1 MTVEN
6 KNTPFA
12 DGHYFPR
19 LSESQCQKI
28 HGASL
33 EILDRIGVRLF
44 HGEAIDLLK
53 KAGARVTDG
62 NRVQVPPALVERAL
76 ATAPKRVVLHDR
88 HGNPTMH
95 VEGYRCFYGPGS
107 DCLNVIDHRTGERRK
122 PRLDDIREGITLCES
137 LPNIDFV
144 MSLALPTDVNTAIA
158 DRYQM
163 EIMLSQAT
171 KPIIFVTYDY
181 EGCVDCI
188 EMAEAVAGGEERLG
202 QHPNV
207 ACYINVVSGL
217 RHNKEGLQKLLFM
230 AKKNLPVLY
239 IPGSTA
245 GMTSPSTPAGS
256 LALDNAGSLL
266 GIVLAQL
273 QREGAPV
280 IITGM
285 PPGHLDMKTLVMP
298 YSEPERGITQALV
311 HFYDLPMF
319 SYGGA
324 SDSKMV
330 DQQAA
335 AEAALCLMAE
345 TFGRG
350 NIIHDLGYLES
361 GLTFSLCQL
370 ALCDEIVDWIKA
382 YSKNFEVTDET
393 LALDVISQTGPDGE
407 FLDTEHTLGHYKER
421 WYPKLFERG
430 TYEAWMGKGGLS
442 LVERA
447 AKRVELA
454 LGEPR
459 SPLLPPEIRARLK
472 EIVQRAEVRQKII

>member
-1 MTVEN
+1 MTDNNE
-6 KNTPFA
+6 KIPIH
-12 DGHYFPR
+12 DGYYFPR
-19 LSESQCQKI
+19 LSEAQCQKI
-28 HGASL
+28 HETSL

-44 HGEAIDLLK
+44 LEEAIELLK
-53 KAGARVTDG
+53 KAGAKVTDG
-62 NRVQVPPALVERAL
+62 NRVHVPPALVEQAL

-88 HGNPTMH
+88 HGNPAMP
-95 VEGYRCFYGPGS
+95 VEGFRCFYGPGS

-122 PRLDDIREGITLCES
+122 PRLDDIREGIILCDS
-137 LPNIDFV
+137 LRNIDFV
-144 MSLALPTDVNTAIA
+144 MSLALPADVNTAIA

-163 EIMLSQAT
+163 EIMLSHTT

-181 EGCVDCI
+181 EGCVDCV
-188 EMAEAVAGGEERLG
+188 EMAEAVAGSEERLS
-202 QHPNV
+202 QNPNV
-207 ACYINVVSGL
+207 ACYINVVSGF
-217 RHNKEGLQKLLFM
+217 RHNKEGLQKLLYM
-230 AKKNLPVLY
+230 AKKNLPVLF

-245 GMTSPSTPAGS
+245 GVTSPSTPAGS
-256 LALDNAGSLL
+256 LALDNAGNLL
-266 GIVLAQL
+266 GVVLSQL
-273 QREGAPV
+273 QREGSPV

-311 HFYDLPMF
+311 HSYGLPMF

-324 SDSKMV
+324 SDSKLV

-407 FLDTEHTLGHYKER
+407 FLNTDHTLKHYKER

-430 TYEAWMGKGGLS
+430 TYHAWLGKGGRS
-442 LVERA
+442 LTERA
-447 AKRVELA
+447 AKLIELA
-454 LGEPR
+454 LAEPR
-459 SPLLPPEIRARLK
+459 APSLPQDVKAQVRK
-472 EIVQRAEVRQKII
+472 IVQRAEEYQEKS